1 MSLSVHG
8 FPDSTEAAGRLAAAL
23 GAPHAAI
30 ALHRFPDGESLVTAP
45 VCAADAV
52 LVRSLHDPNAKLV
65 EILLAASALRD
76 RGAKRVILVAPYLGY
91 MRQDTAFAP
100 GQAVSQKVV
109 GRLLADAFDS
119 VVTVAPHLHRV
130 ATLQQAVPAQRAIA
144 VDPAPALA
152 RYLAGAGLPRNAL
165 VLGPDEESEP
175 LARRLAEAAGLS
187 HAVARKNRHGDR
199 SVTVTLPADDLAGRP
214 VIIADDVASSGGTL
228 AACAAAAKARGAGR
242 IEAIVCHALFGPDD
256 AAMLGA
262 AGISRVASCDS
273 VPHPSNAIALA
284 GLLADAVREAMR

>member
-8 FPDSTEAAGRLAAAL
+8 FPDSADAAGRLAAAL
-23 GAPHAAI
+23 GVAHAAI

-45 VCAADAV
+45 ACAVDAV

-65 EILLAASALRD
+65 EVLLAASALRD
-76 RGAKRVILVAPYLGY
+76 RGARRLVLVAPYLGY

-109 GRLLADAFDS
+109 GRLLAEAFDA
-119 VVTVAPHLHRV
+119 VVTVAPHLHRT
-130 ATLQQAVPAQRAIA
+130 ATLAEAVPAKRAIA
-144 VDPAPALA
+144 VDPAPVLA
-152 RYLAGAGLPRNAL
+152 RHLAAAGLPRDAL

-175 LARRLAEAAGLS
+175 LARRLAEAAGLG

-199 SVTVTLPADDLAGRP
+199 SVTVTLPAAELAGRA

-228 AACAAAAKARGAGR
+228 AACAAAARARGAGR

-256 AAMLGA
+256 AAMLTA
-262 AGISRVASCDS
+262 AGIVRVASCDS

-284 GLLADAVREAMR
+284 GLLADAVREAVR